1 MFRQV
6 IIPTENK
13 LTLQLPNEMIG
24 KRVEIIAKSIDTPS
38 ISSKEKERKEVR
50 NIFKDCRV
58 SLSDFIFDRDDANDY
73 NG

>member
-6 IIPTENK
+6 IIATDNK
-13 LTLQLPNEMIG
+13 FTLQLPNELVG
-24 KRVEIIAKSIDTPS
+24 KKIEITAKPIVPLSISSVEKERVEI
-38 ISSKEKERKEVR
+38 R

-58 SLSDFIFDRDDANDY
+58 SLSDFIFDRDEANNY